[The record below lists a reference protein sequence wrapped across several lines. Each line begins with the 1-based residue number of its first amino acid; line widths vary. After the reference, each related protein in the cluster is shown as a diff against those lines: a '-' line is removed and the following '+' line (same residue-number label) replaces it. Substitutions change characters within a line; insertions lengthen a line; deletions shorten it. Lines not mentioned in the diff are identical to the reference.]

1 MRKQKIIIVS
11 LLIAFFTWME
21 VAQAAS
27 ISTRVRI
34 LEGKVSKHDK
44 KIKSEAAARQVYEKK
59 VDGKLGVVDDLE
71 KKVKKIMSEMHADK
85 ASKGDDKRYTY
96 P

>member
-1 MRKQKIIIVS
+1 MHKQKIVIVM
-11 LLIAFFTWME
+11 LLAFFTWME

-34 LEGKVSKHDK
+34 LESKVSKHDK
-44 KIKSEAAARQVYEKK
+44 KIRSETLARQNYEKK
-59 VDGKLGVVDDLE
+59 VDGKLDVVDDLE
-71 KKVKKIMSEMHADK
+71 KKVKKIMTDMQADK
-85 ASKGDDKRYTY
+85 NSKGEDKRYTF